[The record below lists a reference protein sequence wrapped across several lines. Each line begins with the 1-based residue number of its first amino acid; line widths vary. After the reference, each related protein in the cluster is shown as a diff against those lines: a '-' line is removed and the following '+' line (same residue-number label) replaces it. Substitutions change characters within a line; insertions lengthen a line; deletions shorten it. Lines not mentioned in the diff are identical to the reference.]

1 MWYTHLA
8 QGRTDTLSWVGSTEA
23 PLARTDQSLA
33 GPLLLGKSE
42 NVGRKK
48 GGSLFNEK
56 NVKIHLRY
64 KVLLVAII
72 IENTHRSLVRHTPP
86 GWVTD

>member
-1 MWYTHLA
+1 MWWRQLLA
-8 QGRTDTLSWVGSTEA
+8 QGRTDTLFWVGSTEA

-33 GPLLLGKSE
+33 GPLLFGKSE

-48 GGSLFNEK
+48 GQGSLFNE
-56 NVKIHLRY
+56 KIHLRY

-72 IENTHRSLVRHTPP
+72 IENTHRSLIRHTPP